1 MTTESLIA
9 DTMLALRG
17 DGVPMATL
25 GDIEARLLTLLYRAR
40 RLRNAESMLPLLGA
54 QITAERLGCCKQ
66 TVYNLAKRRRK
77 EVQENPLSL
86 TGT

>member
-1 MTTESLIA
+1 MTTEALIT
-9 DTMLALRG
+9 DTMLALRS

-25 GDIEARLLTLLYRAR
+25 GEIEARLLTLLYRAR

-54 QITAERLGCCKQ
+54 QITAERLGCCRQ

-77 EVQENPLSL
+77 EVQENPLEW